1 MEFGIF
7 NSVCV
12 LPRYVEQHGEA
23 AEHDRIMDEIAYVEA
38 ADKAGFKYAW
48 VTEHHF
54 LTTYSH
60 LSANESFLAYAAA
73 RTNNI
78 HLGSG
83 IFNITPPVNHP
94 ARIAERVAMLDHLSG
109 GRFEFGTGRGSSTT
123 EQKGFGIEDSE
134 LTREMVAETLPQI
147 VRMWKDEEYSYD
159 GKFFTMPPRNVLPK
173 PFSKP
178 HPPIWMAAGSPS
190 TFDLA
195 AELGVGVLCFGFSSP
210 EALTPLVSRYKEK
223 IADCKNPVGGFV
235 NNNVMVTTQML
246 CMEDGAKARKVF
258 LDADTNYFI
267 GILFHYLDT
276 FPRPAGIPD
285 LARDT
290 ATGHPRATRRR
301 HRLRRDGHRQPRRGG
316 EDGRA
321 LCRDRGRPTVL
332 RDAVDLHLARE
343 LSGGGRDVRQARAPA
358 VRQGPRP
365 LDDEAA
371 AGGRV
376 GPRAGRSVD
385 AGSDAGAAKRAWIE
399 SSLARR

>member
-12 LPRYVEQHGEA
+12 LPRYVEQHGA
-23 AEHDRIMDEIAYVEA
+23 SAEHDRIMDEVAYVEA

-60 LSANESFLAYAAA
+60 LSANESFLAFAAA
-73 RTNNI
+73 RTENI

-94 ARIAERVAMLDHLSG
+94 ARIAERVAMLDHLSR

-159 GKFFTMPPRNVLPK
+159 GKFFSMPTRNVLPK
-173 PFSKP
+173 PYSDP
-178 HPPIWMAAGSPS
+178 HPPIWMAAGSPG

-210 EALTPLVSRYKEK
+210 ESLTPLVSRYKEK
-223 IADCKNPVGGFV
+223 IEDCKNPVGGYV

-246 CMEDGAKARKVF
+246 CMEDGGKARKLF

-267 GILFHYLDT
+267 SILFRYLDT
-276 FPRPAGIPD
+276 FPRPAGVPD
-285 LARDT
+285 WPEIVPAITPDQLDAAIAAGEMAIGTPDEVAKTVERYV
-290 ATGHPRATRRR
+290 ATGADQLSFGMLSTSISLESCQEAVETFGKHVLNEFDKDPVHSTTRQRLAATT
-301 HRLRRDGHRQPRRGG
+301 
-316 EDGRA
+316 A
-321 LCRDRGRPTVL
+321 
-332 RDAVDLHLARE
+332 
-343 LSGGGRDVRQARAPA
+343 S
-358 VRQGPRP
+358 
-365 LDDEAA
+365 
-371 AGGRV
+371 
-376 GPRAGRSVD
+376 
-385 AGSDAGAAKRAWIE
+385 
-399 SSLARR
+399 

>member
-12 LPRYVEQHGEA
+12 LPRYAEQHGA
-23 AEHDRIMDEIAYVEA
+23 SAEHDRIMDEVAYVEA

-60 LSANESFLAYAAA
+60 LSANESFLAFAAA

-94 ARIAERVAMLDHLSG
+94 ARIAERVAMLDHLSQ

-123 EQKGFGIEDSE
+123 EQRGFGIEDPE

-159 GKFFTMPPRNVLPK
+159 GKFFSMPARNVLPK
-173 PFSKP
+173 PYSKP
-178 HPPIWMAAGSPS
+178 HPPLWMAAGSPG

-210 EALTPLVSRYKEK
+210 EQLTPLVTRYKEK
-223 IADCKNPVGGFV
+223 IEECKDPVGGFV

-246 CMEDGAKARKVF
+246 CMEDGAKARRTF
-258 LDADTNYFI
+258 LDADTSYFI
-267 GILFHYLDT
+267 SILFRYLDT
-276 FPRPAGIPD
+276 FPRPPGIPEWPQTIPAMTGEQLD
-285 LARDT
+285 AAIAAGEIAVGTPDEVGKTVERYRGTGADQLSFGMLSTSVSIESCQEAVETFGKHILKEFDKDPVHNTTKQRLA
-290 ATGHPRATRRR
+290 
-301 HRLRRDGHRQPRRGG
+301 
-316 EDGRA
+316 
-321 LCRDRGRPTVL
+321 
-332 RDAVDLHLARE
+332 
-343 LSGGGRDVRQARAPA
+343 A
-358 VRQGPRP
+358 VR
-365 LDDEAA
+365 
-371 AGGRV
+371 
-376 GPRAGRSVD
+376 
-385 AGSDAGAAKRAWIE
+385 
-399 SSLARR
+399 